1 MEGAR
6 VIGIVVVSHSRA
18 LARAAVELAQEM
30 VPPPRRP
37 PIATAAG
44 LEDDAFGTD
53 AQAIAHAIDGLRAQ
67 TDGVLV
73 LLDLGSAI
81 LSAEMA
87 LEFVDDGSPVRLSP
101 APLVEGLVAAY
112 VTASGGGGL
121 DAVAADAENGLVAK
135 SEQLSADPVAVAP
148 GGPFEPATAPDAT
161 AEPPAALG
169 PDAAADPDAAAEPHG
184 LTWAVTLITPDGLH
198 ARPAARLAQAVQDLD
213 ATVLITDVTNGRG
226 PVDAESMLLLT
237 TLGARQGD
245 ELTARISGPDAE
257 RALAALHAWADEGH
271 GR

>member
-1 MEGAR
+1 M
-6 VIGIVVVSHSRA
+6 IGIVVVSHSRA

-37 PIATAAG
+37 PVAIAAG
-44 LEDDAFGTD
+44 LDDAFGTD
-53 AQAIAHAIDGLRAQ
+53 AQAIASAIDGLRTQ

-87 LEFVDDGSPVRLSP
+87 LEFIDDGPPVRLSP
-101 APLVEGLVAAY
+101 AALVEGLVAGY
-112 VTASGGGGL
+112 VTASAGAGL
-121 DAVAADAENGLVAK
+121 DAVAAGAENGLVAK
-135 SEQLSADPVAVAP
+135 REQLSADPVADAP
-148 GGPFEPATAPDAT
+148 GDPNEPTAAPEATADPVA
-161 AEPPAALG
+161 
-169 PDAAADPDAAAEPHG
+169 DAAADPDTAAEPDG
-184 LTWAVTLITPDGLH
+184 LTWAVTLTAPDGLH

-213 ATVLITDVTNGRG
+213 VTVLIADATNGRG
-226 PVDAESMLLLT
+226 PVDVGSMLLLT

-257 RALAALHAWADEGH
+257 RALAALRAWADEGH

>member
-1 MEGAR
+1 MEGDR

-37 PIATAAG
+37 PIAIAAG
-44 LEDDAFGTD
+44 LDDDAFGTD
-53 AQAIAHAIDGLRAQ
+53 AQAIARAIDGLRTQ

-87 LEFVDDGSPVRLSP
+87 LEFIDDGPPVRLSP
-101 APLVEGLVAAY
+101 APLVEGLIAAY
-112 VTASGGGGL
+112 VTASGGSGL
-121 DAVAADAENGLVAK
+121 DAVAADAENGLVGK
-135 SEQLSADPVAVAP
+135 REQLSADPVADAP
-148 GGPFEPATAPDAT
+148 GDPNEPTAAPEATADP
-161 AEPPAALG
+161 E
-169 PDAAADPDAAAEPHG
+169 PDAAAEPDG
-184 LTWAVTLITPDGLH
+184 LTWAVTLTAPDGLH
-198 ARPAARLAQAVQDLD
+198 ARPEARLAQAVQDLD
-213 ATVLITDVTNGRG
+213 VTVLIADATNGRG
-226 PVDAESMLLLT
+226 PVDAGSMLLLT

-257 RALAALHAWADEGH
+257 RALAALHTWADEGH